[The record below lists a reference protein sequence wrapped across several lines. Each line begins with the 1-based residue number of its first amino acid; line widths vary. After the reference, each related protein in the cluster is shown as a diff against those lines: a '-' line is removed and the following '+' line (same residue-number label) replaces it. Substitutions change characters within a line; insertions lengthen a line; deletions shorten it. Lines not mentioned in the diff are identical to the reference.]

1 MGMPAEQCEALFRQ
15 HQTFLGLPHAPAL
28 GTAFLAMVQDHHN
41 NLRKELEAE
50 AAREAA
56 HAAAAGHTRQGP
68 GAEAGASAGMPGQ
81 HHEYAA
87 EGARSAAGQ
96 EEQLAD
102 GAKREQAAKGVAGAD
117 GEADDDEGISFAVVR
132 AHEQYDFVGCSLR
145 GIWRR
150 AVASLCSKLL
160 SRAPA

>member
-15 HQTFLGLPHAPAL
+15 HQTFLGLPPAPAL

-56 HAAAAGHTRQGP
+56 NAAAAGHARQGP
-68 GAEAGASAGMPGQ
+68 GAEAGASAGVPGQ
-81 HHEYAA
+81 HHEHAA

-96 EEQLAD
+96 EEELAD
-102 GAKREQAAKGVAGAD
+102 GARREQAAKGAAAEV
-117 GEADDDEGISFAVVR
+117 DDDEGISFAVVR
-132 AHEQYDFVGCSLR
+132 AHQQYGFVER
-145 GIWRR
+145 GLGL
-150 AVASLCSKLL
+150 ASLCSKLL
-160 SRAPA
+160 